1 MVKKMNNSF
10 FGSTSINEPMSI
22 EECEKRFI
30 KKERYENCIEE
41 FFNKYSVNIKP
52 TEIKKFSKGDYH
64 LFYSRDEL

>member
-41 FFNKYSVNIKP
+41 FLTNI
-52 TEIKKFSKGDYH
+52 
-64 LFYSRDEL
+64 L